1 MLARTV
7 APPPR
12 PHTPSTRACKVDAC
26 EHMTREGKPFC
37 PEHVDAHPYVQNL
50 LSSLADRQAEEERVR
65 TAGANE
71 VNIDGITA
79 RELVLHLSLH
89 GARTVERIARELQL
103 DTQIVRGYVA
113 ALHERDLITQS
124 TTNRG
129 SLVVKLR
136 DPERCLSQITTF
148 QSVA

>member
-12 PHTPSTRACKVDAC
+12 PHTPSTRGCKVDNC
-26 EHMTREGKPFC
+26 EQMTREGKPFC
-37 PEHVDAHPYVQNL
+37 PEHVDEHPYVQNL

-65 TAGANE
+65 SAGAPE
-71 VNIDGITA
+71 VDIDGITA

-103 DTQIVRGYVA
+103 DAEIVRGYVA

-136 DPERCLSQITTF
+136 DPQRCLEQITAF